1 MFIDFYALLEIS
13 SNASQEEIK
22 IAYRKQCIKWHPDK
36 NPNTDT
42 TQRMQDIRHAYL
54 ILKDEEARKRS
65 DKEYFRF
72 KTQFENISKESSSEK
87 EKKENSSKSKS
98 REQKEYTYYNYKFED
113 EILNKWMEN
122 ARNQA
127 KQMAK
132 NTIDEFRGAS
142 LEATTSIGNY
152 FLKIMIPMFIGFL
165 LLKACQ
171 S

>member
-1 MFIDFYALLEIS
+1 MENKGF
-13 SNASQEEIK
+13 
-22 IAYRKQCIKWHPDK
+22 
-36 NPNTDT
+36 
-42 TQRMQDIRHAYL
+42 RHVL
-54 ILKDEEARKRS
+54 
-65 DKEYFRF
+65 
-72 KTQFENISKESSSEK
+72 N
-87 EKKENSSKSKS
+87 SKSPVRS
-98 REQKEYTYYNYKFED
+98 QT
-113 EILNKWMEN
+113 KWMEN